1 MSQVGIDD
9 TGTDLLG
16 RREAWTLVASVAA
29 LGVLAAATNLA
40 AVEVRLL
47 APMFAVVFLA
57 GIFGGPLVGFAT
69 GAVAMTLQQ
78 LVFGVGIYSLA
89 PIFGM
94 AEVGGLAGF
103 LARIR
108 FRRRTAERPL
118 PWLVAAAVAGVA
130 LTFAFSFFSDVTEW
144 ALVAAGLVP
153 AAHTPYVGGVVWAG
167 LTFNAGVALVNGP
180 LLAGGVWGTVQALEW
195 LRDRDPTGSVV
206 REVIARV
213 DALAWDG
220 TASWA

>member
-1 MSQVGIDD
+1 MGTDD
-9 TGTDLLG
+9 TGTEWFG
-16 RREAWTLVASVAA
+16 RRDAWTLVASVAVLA
-29 LGVLAAATNLA
+29 VLAAATNLA
-40 AVEVRLL
+40 AVEIRLL

-78 LVFGVGIYSLA
+78 AVFGVGIYSLA

-94 AEVGGLAGF
+94 AEIGGLAGF

-118 PWLVAAAVAGVA
+118 PWLAVAAVAGIA

-144 ALVAAGLVP
+144 ALVAVGLVP
-153 AAHTPYVGGVVWAG
+153 AAHTPYVGAVVWAG

-180 LLAGGVWGTVQALEW
+180 LLAGGVWGTVRALEW
-195 LRDRDPTGSVV
+195 LRDREPTGSIV
-206 REVIARV
+206 RGIIDHV

-220 TASWA
+220 TVASG

>member
-1 MSQVGIDD
+1 METDD
-9 TGTDLLG
+9 VGTDLIG
-16 RREAWTLVASVAA
+16 RQEAWTLVASVAV

-40 AVEVRLL
+40 AGGIRLL

-69 GAVAMTLQQ
+69 GAVAMALQQ
-78 LVFGVGIYSLA
+78 AFFGVGIYSLA

-108 FRRRTAERPL
+108 FRRRTADRPL
-118 PWLVAAAVAGVA
+118 PWLAVAAVAGVA

-144 ALVAAGLVP
+144 ALVAVGLVP
-153 AAHTPYVGGVVWAG
+153 AAHTPYVGATIWAG

-180 LLAGGVWGTVQALEW
+180 LLAGGVWGVVQALEW
-195 LRDRDPTGSVV
+195 LRDREPTGSVA

-213 DALAWDG
+213 DALAWER
-220 TASWA
+220 TARG